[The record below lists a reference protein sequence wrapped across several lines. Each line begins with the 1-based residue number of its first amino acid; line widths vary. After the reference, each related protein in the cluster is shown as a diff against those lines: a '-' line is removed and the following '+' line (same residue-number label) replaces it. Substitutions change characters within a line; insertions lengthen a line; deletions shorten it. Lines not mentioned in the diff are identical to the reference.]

1 MKSKQTSS
9 FVIALSLLVALMTLP
24 AATQAQPK
32 LRFRTD
38 TGVFI
43 LGPNQILRLSIVFD
57 DQDGDG
63 FVGKGGATAFRF
75 GKAVYMSAGC
85 NNEGVCKKSIA
96 SQSLSAPMTLNP
108 GEAATFDINDSGS
121 PVRGLVLSN
130 RSDVRVNA
138 AVVDLETGKITGI
151 AVFRVSGDGVLN

>member
-1 MKSKQTSS
+1 VKSKSTS
-9 FVIALSLLVALMTLP
+9 FVVIALSLLVALMTLP
-24 AATQAQPK
+24 PAAQAQKP
-32 LRFRTD
+32 RFRVD

-108 GEAATFDINDSGS
+108 GESATFDINDSGN

-138 AVVDLETGKITGI
+138 AIVDVETGKITAI
-151 AVFRVSGDGVLN
+151 AVWRPTEGNW